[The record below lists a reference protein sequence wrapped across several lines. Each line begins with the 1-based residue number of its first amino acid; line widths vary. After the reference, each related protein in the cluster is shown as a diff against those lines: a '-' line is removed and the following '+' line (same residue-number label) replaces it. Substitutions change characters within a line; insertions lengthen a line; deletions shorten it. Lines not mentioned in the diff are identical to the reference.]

1 MLSDVRHRRGRRKR
15 VVLAPQ
21 RLGAQVQAKLTSFAR
36 ATVAIG
42 KVHRGERAISRKPSR
57 REGRCDHRLY
67 LWFLR
72 LRSFFCARAPGA
84 AATRPSLRPR
94 LFEGD
99 GPCKP
104 RTRMRRENAKSH
116 PLHCLTIGS
125 GTIRTSSPRRPGPI
139 TTGPHRDESRLLPGA
154 TVRFRGMSPSF
165 AGTTT
170 EGDHEEKAEP
180 TERTANATAPSSSSQ
195 APRPVPRPASPQ
207 RLVPGDISR

>member
-1 MLSDVRHRRGRRKR
+1 MRWTRMCL
-15 VVLAPQ
+15 
-21 RLGAQVQAKLTSFAR
+21 LTSGTEADGKGVWSWRPKGWRSSPSEAESFAR

-104 RTRMRRENAKSH
+104 RTRMRRENAK
-116 PLHCLTIGS
+116 
-125 GTIRTSSPRRPGPI
+125 
-139 TTGPHRDESRLLPGA
+139 
-154 TVRFRGMSPSF
+154 
-165 AGTTT
+165 
-170 EGDHEEKAEP
+170 
-180 TERTANATAPSSSSQ
+180 
-195 APRPVPRPASPQ
+195 
-207 RLVPGDISR
+207 